1 MLIFRQR
8 LACSVSV
15 VSWQFPLWWWALSGG
30 TVSRWPVVLY
40 FHPNHILRNR
50 HEVGLLEVNW
60 EVWLPTY
67 RETALCS
74 HTGKTWAMPP
84 LQTVIPKSST
94 ARSLFCGAAQRREK
108 QTILTQSWAQVCS
121 SFRLSHDQLELIA
134 LPSAIIILMLITE
147 VGKRLKALEKMHLC
161 LLRLMCFDFRL
172 TAAKWIGS
180 FWDWDPSLHISSFP
194 ERNHNDDVMSLL
206 RIWGKWL
213 SAGEPGLLK

>member
-1 MLIFRQR
+1 MIKCRMLIFRQC
-8 LACSVSV
+8 LACSVNM

-30 TVSRWPVVLY
+30 TVCRWPVVLY

-50 HEVGLLEVNW
+50 HEVGLFKVNW

-74 HTGKTWAMPP
+74 HTGKTWASLHCKQLFPN
-84 LQTVIPKSST
+84 LQSQDHCSVGQLRDGK
-94 ARSLFCGAAQRREK
+94 K

-121 SFRLSHDQLELIA
+121 SFSLSHDQLELIA

-147 VGKRLKALEKMHLC
+147 VGKGLKALEKIHLC

-172 TAAKWIGS
+172 IAPKWIRFILGMR
-180 FWDWDPSLHISSFP
+180 PISSHLFLP
-194 ERNHNDDVMSLL
+194 WEES
-206 RIWGKWL
+206 
-213 SAGEPGLLK
+213 